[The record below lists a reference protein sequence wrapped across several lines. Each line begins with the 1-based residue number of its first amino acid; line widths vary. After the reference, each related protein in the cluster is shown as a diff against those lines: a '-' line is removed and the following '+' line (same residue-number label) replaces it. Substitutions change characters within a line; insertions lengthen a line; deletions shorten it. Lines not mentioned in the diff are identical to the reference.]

1 VQLNRTVLQ
10 QWPDGAPEKHVE
22 TVPDR
27 VSFGLPVIHTVKNV
41 GDTPLRGIVIEFKPG
56 R

>member
-1 VQLNRTVLQ
+1 LQ
-10 QWPDGAPEKHVE
+10 QWPDGEPAKFVE

-27 VSFGLPVIHTVKNV
+27 AAFSLPVIHVVKNV
-41 GDTPLRGIVIEFKPG
+41 GDTPLRGIIIEFKP